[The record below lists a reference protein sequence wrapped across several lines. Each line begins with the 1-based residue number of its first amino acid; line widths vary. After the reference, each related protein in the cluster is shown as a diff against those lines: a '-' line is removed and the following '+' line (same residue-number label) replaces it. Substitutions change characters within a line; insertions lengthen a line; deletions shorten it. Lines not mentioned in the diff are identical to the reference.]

1 MTNQILRLY
10 IPCRY
15 APPDCKKPHEVR
27 TERTDSV
34 IRQSCSDTSLYQ
46 EFSTAAWQI
55 RRAVFLVNPVSRES
69 TKEEDY
75 EFYNQRKIRLQTNA
89 RRHT

>member
-1 MTNQILRLY
+1 MTNQVLRRY

-15 APPDCKKPHEVR
+15 APPDCTKPHEVR
-27 TERTDSV
+27 AERPDFV

-46 EFSTAAWQI
+46 EFSTAAQQI
-55 RRAVFLVNPVSRES
+55 RCAVFLVNPVSQEL

-89 RRHT
+89 RRYT